1 LSFGWHVV
9 PQKQLPILMF
19 KCGTRRV
26 GLQKNRAFPGFRA
39 DRIVRAY
46 AGNFC
51 VVLQK
56 KRILLM
62 DYEGLD
68 RPAMVGI
75 GDVSRCFGIK

>member
-1 LSFGWHVV
+1 
-9 PQKQLPILMF
+9 
-19 KCGTRRV
+19 
-26 GLQKNRAFPGFRA
+26 
-39 DRIVRAY
+39 VRSY